1 MKRLTIVLCL
11 LTVLLLTSVA
21 VSASAGLAVGEL
33 NTTAQFY
40 PEDTRIYGSI
50 STSDATLDTIDG
62 LLVRIRERM
71 PNAGIPTIR
80 EAIDTALFQTLF
92 IDFDGAIRPWL
103 GDSAAFGAWDDSSV
117 PGGANALVV
126 VELRSRQE
134 LMDFIAGLERT
145 AGESIFT
152 VEDRGDYILYT
163 PANGSPTVLALT
175 ETVAIFANRESDLM
189 FNSSSSLA
197 THPDFSSI
205 MSQLP
210 APGYIG
216 FMYMDTGAIV
226 RENEVIFGQFR
237 TPGSTGFGFT
247 ILDGD
252 TVAYDLVQ
260 LPGYGDERFPALDT
274 LDPAFL
280 RHIPADASFTLHAT
294 NLNATYNGTVDT
306 FRVIA
311 LQSGMTEQEF
321 DASISQF
328 DAAVR
333 VFLNLD
339 LQEDVLSWMTGDYAL
354 FMTVDEEAIFSLLP
368 QAVGTATGQIDMDS
382 LPFEIGLVMDATNP
396 AAAQQFSD
404 AIADVVERLMGQNP
418 ATRISQQQIGGANVT
433 VISFDTPLD
442 RDNML
447 TVELAFGTNDDVF
460 AIGTLNAVT
469 SVFTDV
475 PGLDGTELYQDA
487 SRHVLENPTF
497 AMYMDS
503 YGFVIGTG
511 VPSVVILALLG
522 PEIGNVF
529 EEVIDDLDSSA
540 LPASTIYA
548 YDPSAARL
556 QPIDPI
562 EQFRQSL
569 GLIGSASISAAVNNE
584 GSMVVRIAITVR

>member
-21 VSASAGLAVGEL
+21 VSASEGLAVGEL
-33 NTTAQFY
+33 NSTTQYF
-40 PEDTRIYGSI
+40 PEGTLIYGSI

-71 PNAGIPTIR
+71 PNAGIPTVR

-103 GDSAAFGAWDDSSV
+103 GDNAAFGVWLDSSV
-117 PGGANALVV
+117 PGGMNALAV

-134 LMDFIAGLERT
+134 LMDFIAGLEQT

-175 ETVAIFANRESDLM
+175 ENVAIFANRESDLM

-197 THPDFSSI
+197 TRPDFSSI

-216 FMYMDTGAIV
+216 LMYMDTGAII
-226 RENEVIFGQFR
+226 RENGADFVQFGV
-237 TPGSTGFGFT
+237 PGATGFGFT

-252 TVAYDLVQ
+252 TVVYDLVQ
-260 LPGYGDERFPALDT
+260 LPGDGDERFPALDT

-280 RHIPADASFTLHAT
+280 RYIPADASFTLHAT

-306 FRVIA
+306 FRGIA

-321 DASISQF
+321 DAGIRQI
-328 DAAVR
+328 DGTVR
-333 VFLNLD
+333 LLLNMD
-339 LQEDVLSWMTGDYAL
+339 FQDDILSWMTGDYAL
-354 FMTVDEEAIFSLLP
+354 FMTVDEEAIFALLP
-368 QAVGTATGQIDMDS
+368 QALGTGTGQIDIDS
-382 LPFEIGLVMDATNP
+382 LPFEIGLVMDATDP
-396 AAAQQFSD
+396 AAALQFSS
-404 AIADVVERLMGQNP
+404 AVVDVVERLVGQNP
-418 ATRISQQQIGGANVT
+418 DTRIRQQQIGGANVT
-433 VISFDTPLD
+433 VVSFDTPLD

-447 TVELAFGTNDDVF
+447 TVELAFGANDAVF
-460 AIGTLNAVT
+460 VIGTLNAVT
-469 SVFTDV
+469 SVFTGV
-475 PGLDGTELYQDA
+475 PGLDGAELYQDA
-487 SRHVLENPTF
+487 SRHLLENPTF

-511 VPSVVILALLG
+511 VPSLVILALLD
-522 PEIGNVF
+522 PAIGNIF
-529 EEVIDDLDSSA
+529 EEVVDELESSA
-540 LPASTIYA
+540 LPASTIYG

-556 QPIDPI
+556 QPIDPV

-584 GSMVVRIAITVR
+584 GSMVIRIAITVR